1 MMTQAEGQLRDDKEI
16 LTSKVQC
23 ILNFFLNKGCIFFCQ
38 NQMPL
43 IFLSVLIKEF
53 KTHKTHS
60 NTDAHLK
67 PTNVNEYAI
76 EKSER

>member
-1 MMTQAEGQLRDDKEI
+1 
-16 LTSKVQC
+16 
-23 ILNFFLNKGCIFFCQ
+23 
-38 NQMPL
+38 MPL